1 MLMGDSRHCWN
12 GRLKERAKFDL
23 RSRVQALL
31 QADRGAG
38 RDAPMAEMCGH
49 APDESA
55 FGRATPP
62 HEA

>member
-1 MLMGDSRHCWN
+1 MGDSRHCWN

-49 APDESA
+49 TRRQFAY
-55 FGRATPP
+55 GRGTPL
-62 HEA
+62 HEG